1 MPTIMQIGP
10 YRLFFYSAD
19 GAEPPHVHVER
30 NTGIAKYW
38 LGPVRMARS
47 RGFAAA
53 ELRSMERMVREREAE
68 ILEAWHEYFDA

>member
-19 GAEPPHVHVER
+19 GGEPPHVHIER
-30 NTGIAKYW
+30 DAGIAKYW
-38 LGPVRMARS
+38 LGPVRLARS
-47 RGFAAA
+47 RGFAPA
-53 ELRSMERMVREREAE
+53 ELRSMERMVREHEPK